1 MDKITNVYLDFASTT
16 PISGEVYRE
25 MLSAI
30 NDNFGNAE
38 SLYAQGRQAKQ
49 TLEDARAKIAK
60 AIGASASEIYFTS
73 GSTEGNNWA
82 LKGIARANRS
92 KGNHMASLVKITAKG
107 SFPMRFSPHKIACP
121 KPFISIWRV

>member
-92 KGNHMASLVKITAKG
+92 KGNHIITSMVEHPSVLK
-107 SFPMRFSPHKIACP
+107 ACHALE
-121 KPFISIWRV
+121 KRGLK